1 MTGLSMNKTSILN
14 KVICCAYT
22 TCDILDFALSIAMG
36 LQAMHINILV
46 NEENLMHSITDH
58 EKKMD
63 LNMRCT

>member
-36 LQAMHINILV
+36 LQSTHINIIQ
-46 NEENLMHSITDH
+46 NEAIFNAFYNMTMRH
-58 EKKMD
+58 EVSYPIE
-63 LNMRCT
+63 L